1 MTETPG
7 AKKTGTNVTTLKR
20 GSTNVELAKRNLSD
34 EDFRVLKEVIFGDPS
49 PKIADLIDEAILLAY
64 DYCKARDLDIMKRP
78 VAIVPMWDSKRQRMV
93 PKIWGTI
100 FELRATASRTQQHAG
115 KDAPEF
121 GDMVMHK
128 FGQGN
133 DAVQFE
139 YPEWCKV
146 TVYRMVGRER
156 VAFTGQVWWL
166 EAYKRQS
173 SRTDIPNLVW
183 MNRARGQ
190 LATCAEAEALRAAF
204 PEEAIGL
211 TADEMEGGMIDIT
224 DASPRPQIEEQAEE
238 KDPFELVKLNG
249 EVVEFDDLP
258 AHFSAFCAYTSQS
271 EFQNAEA
278 AAIKGFWETNAPTF
292 EHYMVANM
300 AEQAQEAEE
309 TIERAYGKA
318 AMRDAGAQADETTA
332 KAAQTEK
339 PGDVP
344 RVPEEPGDVPKVAAS
359 PLHGGHW
366 GKWVPWFIE
375 TLKGM
380 PESDRDEF
388 VGNHIAELTKMKNQK
403 AAKTK
408 EAYALIV
415 TVAGT
420 LGLTLPTEE
429 DEKGEGSEAEEY

>member
-1 MTETPG
+1 MAKNTKTE
-7 AKKTGTNVTTLKR
+7 TGTNVTTLR
-20 GSTNVELAKRNLSD
+20 RASANVELAKRNLD
-34 EDFRVLKEVIFGDPS
+34 DDQFRVLKEVIFGDPS
-49 PKIADLIDEAILLAY
+49 PKIADVIDDAILLAF

-100 FELRATASRTQQHAG
+100 FELRATASRTKQHAG

-156 VAFTGQVWWL
+156 AAFTGQVWWL

-190 LATCAEAEALRAAF
+190 LAKCAEAEALRAAF
-204 PEEAIGL
+204 PEEAVGL

-224 DASPRPQIEEQAEE
+224 DASPRPQIEEQAEKE
-238 KDPFELVKLNG
+238 PFELIKLDG

-258 AHFSAFCAYTSQS
+258 AHFNAFCAYTKTA
-271 EFQNAEA
+271 EFENSEA

-309 TIERAYGKA
+309 TIERLYGKA
-318 AMRDAGAQADETTA
+318 MMRAAGAQADVPTTTETT
-332 KAAQTEK
+332 QTEEPEAGIK
-339 PGDVP
+339 VP
-344 RVPEEPGDVPKVAAS
+344 AS
-359 PLHGGHW
+359 PLAGGQW
-366 GKWVPWFIE
+366 GRWVPWFIGK
-375 TLKGM
+375 LKEL

-388 VGNHIAELTKMKNQK
+388 VGNHIDELTKMKMQK
-403 AAKTK
+403 AVKTK
-408 EAYALIV
+408 EAYSLIV

-420 LGLTLPTEE
+420 LGLALPTEE
-429 DEKGEGSEAEEY
+429 EEKGEGTDAEDY